1 VIELQSVSKIFQVA
15 KRPLVAVD
23 NVSFQIAEGEVAGLV
38 GESGCGKST
47 LAKLLVRLEKPTS
60 GQIFFQGKNLDGTLK
75 DRSICRNLQMIFQDP
90 FSSLDPRMTI
100 QGLIEEPL
108 VIHQLPKAGIVKK
121 LLELVGLPTAATDR
135 FPHEFSGGQRQRIAI
150 ARALALNPKC
160 LICDEPLA
168 SLDVSMQAQIAHL
181 LKRLQKELKLT
192 YLFITHDLAML
203 RLVADKIFVMY
214 FGQIV
219 EIATTET
226 LFTNPLHPY
235 TQLLL
240 ASIPIA
246 DPILE
251 KKRVRF
257 PIVGEPPS
265 PFHPPRGCPFSSRC
279 PKAMSMC
286 REVKPELKEVAEGH
300 QVACHLV
307 NRIGDR
313 FSLIYPNRVYL

>member
-1 VIELQSVSKIFQVA
+1 MIELQSVSKVFRVA
-15 KRPLVAVD
+15 QQRLVAVD

-60 GQIFFQGKNLDGTLK
+60 GQIFFQGKDLASTPK

-90 FSSLDPRMTI
+90 FSSLDPRMTVED
-100 QGLIEEPL
+100 LIEEPL
-108 VIHQLPKAGIVKK
+108 VIHRLPKSGVAKK
-121 LLELVGLPTAATDR
+121 LLEFVGLPTGAMDR

-150 ARALALNPKC
+150 ARALALDPKC

-203 RLVADKIFVMY
+203 RIVADRIFVMY
-214 FGQIV
+214 FGRIV
-219 EIATTET
+219 EIAPAET

-240 ASIPIA
+240 SSIPIA
-246 DPILE
+246 DPILD
-251 KKRVRF
+251 KQRVRF

-265 PFHPPRGCPFSSRC
+265 PFQPPSGCPFSSRC
-279 PKAMSMC
+279 PKAMDIC
-286 REVKPELKEVAEGH
+286 REIKPELKETAPGH
-300 QVACHLV
+300 WVSCHLAEKTAKP
-307 NRIGDR
+307 
-313 FSLIYPNRVYL
+313 FSNTL

>member
-1 VIELQSVSKIFQVA
+1 M
-15 KRPLVAVD
+15 D

-90 FSSLDPRMTI
+90 FSSLDPRMTVE
-100 QGLIEEPL
+100 GLIEEPL
-108 VIHQLPKAGIVKK
+108 VIHRLPRAGVVKK
-121 LLELVGLPTAATDR
+121 LLELVGLPTAAMDR

-219 EIATTET
+219 EIAPTET

-265 PFHPPRGCPFSSRC
+265 PFQPPSGCPFSSRC
-279 PKAMSMC
+279 PKAMAIC
-286 REVKPELKEVAEGH
+286 REVKPELKEITPGH
-300 QVACHLV
+300 WVSCHLTKE
-307 NRIGDR
+307 R
-313 FSLIYPNRVYL
+313 FSDHLPKRQQ

>member
-1 VIELQSVSKIFQVA
+1 MIELQSVSKIFRVA

-60 GQIFFQGKNLDGTLK
+60 GQIFFQGKELEGSLK

-90 FSSLDPRMTI
+90 FSSLDPRMTALD
-100 QGLIEEPL
+100 LIEEPL
-108 VIHQLPKAGIVKK
+108 VIHRLPKAGIAKK
-121 LLELVGLPTAATDR
+121 LLGLVGLPAVAMDR

-150 ARALALNPKC
+150 ARALALDPKC

-181 LKRLQKELKLT
+181 LKQLQKELKLT

-203 RLVADKIFVMY
+203 RIVANKIFVMY

-219 EIATTET
+219 EIAPTET
-226 LFTNPLHPY
+226 LFRNPLHPY

-251 KKRVRF
+251 KQRVRF

-265 PFHPPRGCPFSSRC
+265 PFQPQKGCPFSSRC
-279 PKAMSMC
+279 LKAMPIC
-286 REVKPELKEVAEGH
+286 REVKPVLKETAPG
-300 QVACHLV
+300 QWASCHLAEMAQP
-307 NRIGDR
+307 
-313 FSLIYPNRVYL
+313 FSNTL